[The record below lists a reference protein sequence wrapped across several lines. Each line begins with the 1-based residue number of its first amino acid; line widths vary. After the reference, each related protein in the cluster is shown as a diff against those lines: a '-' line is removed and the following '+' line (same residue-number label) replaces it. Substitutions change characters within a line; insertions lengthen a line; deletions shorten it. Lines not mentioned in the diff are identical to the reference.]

1 MDKNN
6 FIMSYSIDKT
16 FESDKFLKIRC
27 RVCHDEESP
36 NKTYFTKA
44 TMEKANKESLEY
56 IPILAHVYVDE
67 NGKPVIGSHD
77 MHIEEDKLS
86 AGETRVIY
94 DEQPIGMVPSLA
106 DNNCIIEEYN
116 GLNYTFVDAYIWRDY
131 SNYAEQLVED
141 AENTKMSMEIDFP
154 EDALSYDAA
163 NERYNISSYRY
174 RGITLLNETLG
185 TGMKDALVTTT
196 NFSINDDIKSKMIVL
211 MDELQKCLREYDT
224 TNSNKKGV
232 ESNMNL
238 DELLEK
244 YELTLDELDFEVD
257 GLSDEELENALSD
270 FACKKKKKCELEN
283 HFNSLLKEYGI
294 TSEEVDFDY
303 SDMTLEELD
312 AKFEEVFACKKK
324 KKCELDEHFNSLLE
338 QYGVTS
344 DDIDFDYIDMTIE
357 ELDAKF
363 EEVFAG
369 CKKKKKKCELEDLVC
384 TFRISHDDTRFA
396 LQNLLNAMCDES
408 HFYYIESVYD
418 KYFYYADYFSGDAY
432 KQTYKVRKDVV
443 SFDGDPEP
451 VYREFVTQA
460 ERDELETMRK
470 NYAELVAFKENA
482 EAAELK
488 SQKDAIFA
496 KAEYEC
502 LSGDADFAK
511 LKDDM
516 DKYSVEEI
524 STKADLIFAAH
535 MKSTMDF
542 SAKDNSENKPK
553 VLGFNFNKKE
563 TKSGPYGNLFKKD

>member
-6 FIMSYSIDKT
+6 FIMSYSVDKT

-77 MHIEEDKLS
+77 MHIENDKLNE
-86 AGETRVIY
+86 GETRVIY

-106 DNNCIIEEYN
+106 DNNCAIEEYN

-174 RGITLLNETLG
+174 RGITLLNESLG

-232 ESNMNL
+232 EKNMNL

-244 YELTLDELDFEVD
+244 YELTLDELDFSVD
-257 GLSDEELENALSD
+257 NLSDEELENALSD
-270 FACKKKKKCELEN
+270 FACKKKKKCELDER
-283 HFNSLLKEYGI
+283 FNSLLEEYGV
-294 TSEEVDFDY
+294 TESEVDFDY
-303 SDMTLEELD
+303 SEMSVEELE

-324 KKCELDEHFNSLLE
+324 KKCELD
-338 QYGVTS
+338 
-344 DDIDFDYIDMTIE
+344 YIE
-357 ELDAKF
+357 
-363 EEVFAG
+363 
-369 CKKKKKKCELEDLVC
+369 CS
-384 TFRISHDDTRFA
+384 FRISHDDTRFA

-408 HFYYIESVYD
+408 HFYYIESVFD

-460 ERDELETMRK
+460 ERDELETMRR
-470 NYAELVAFKENA
+470 NYAELVAFKANA

-488 SQKDAIFA
+488 AQKDAIFA
-496 KAEYEC
+496 RGEYSVLAEDEAFKA
-502 LSGDADFAK
+502 LISDAE
-511 LKDDM
+511 
-516 DKYSVEEI
+516 KYSVDEVEA
-524 STKADLIFAAH
+524 KAKAIFADYVI
-535 MKSTMDF
+535 KTGTF
-542 SAKDNSENKPK
+542 SAKDDGEKKPK

>member
-6 FIMSYSIDKT
+6 FIMSYSVDKT

-67 NGKPVIGSHD
+67 SGKPVIGSHD
-77 MHIEEDKLS
+77 MHIEEDKLNE
-86 AGETRVIY
+86 GETRVIY

-106 DNNCIIEEYN
+106 DNNCTIEEYN

-141 AENTKMSMEIDFP
+141 AENTKMSMEIDFSD
-154 EDALSYDAA
+154 DALSYDAV

-174 RGITLLNETLG
+174 RGITLLNESFG

-196 NFSINDDIKSKMIVL
+196 NFSINDDIKSKMIIL

-224 TNSNKKGV
+224 TNSDKKGV

-244 YELTLDELDFEVD
+244 YELTLDELDFSVD
-257 GLSDEELENALSD
+257 NLSGEELENALSD
-270 FACKKKKKCELEN
+270 FACKKKKKCELED
-283 HFNSLLKEYGI
+283 HFNSLLEEYGV
-294 TSEEVDFDY
+294 TSEEIDFDY
-303 SDMTLEELD
+303 SDMTIEELD

-338 QYGVTS
+338 QYGVTA
-344 DDIDFDYIDMTIE
+344 DDVDFDYADMTIE

-369 CKKKKKKCELEDLVC
+369 CKKKKKCELEYLEC
-384 TFRISHDDTRFA
+384 FFRISHDDTRFA

-432 KQTYKVRKDVV
+432 KQTYKIRKDTV

-488 SQKDAIFA
+488 AQKDAIFA
-496 KAEYEC
+496 RAEYSVIADDEAFKA
-502 LSGDADFAK
+502 LVSDAENFSVDEVEAK
-511 LKDDM
+511 A
-516 DKYSVEEI
+516 
-524 STKADLIFAAH
+524 KAIFADYVI
-535 MKSTMDF
+535 KTGTF
-542 SAKDNSENKPK
+542 SANDDGVKKPK

>member
-6 FIMSYSIDKT
+6 FIMSYSVDKT

-36 NKTYFTKA
+36 NKTYFTKE
-44 TMEKANKESLEY
+44 TMDRANKESLEY
-56 IPILAHVYVDE
+56 IPILAHVYIDE

-77 MHIEEDKLS
+77 MHTENDKLNE
-86 AGETRVIY
+86 GEIRVIY

-106 DNNCIIEEYN
+106 DNNCAIEEYN

-131 SNYAEQLVED
+131 SNYAEQLVEN

-154 EDALSYDAA
+154 DDALSYDAA

-174 RGITLLNETLG
+174 RGITLLNESLG

-232 ESNMNL
+232 ETIMNI

-244 YELTLDELDFEVD
+244 YELTLDELDFSVE

-270 FACKKKKKCELEN
+270 FACKKKKKCELDER
-283 HFNSLLKEYGI
+283 FNSLLEEYGV
-294 TSEEVDFDY
+294 TESEVDFDY
-303 SDMTLEELD
+303 SEMSIEELE

-324 KKCELDEHFNSLLE
+324 KKCELDYLE
-338 QYGVTS
+338 CS
-344 DDIDFDYIDMTIE
+344 
-357 ELDAKF
+357 
-363 EEVFAG
+363 
-369 CKKKKKKCELEDLVC
+369 
-384 TFRISHDDTRFA
+384 FRISHDDTRYA

-408 HFYYIESVYD
+408 HFYYIESVFD

-470 NYAELVAFKENA
+470 NYAELVAFKANA

-488 SQKDAIFA
+488 AKKDAIFA
-496 KAEYEC
+496 RGEYSVLADDEAFKTLVADAEK
-502 LSGDADFAK
+502 F
-511 LKDDM
+511 
-516 DKYSVEEI
+516 SVEEVEA
-524 STKADLIFAAH
+524 KAKAIFADYVI
-535 MKSTMDF
+535 KTGEF
-542 SAKDNSENKPK
+542 SAKDDGEKKPR

-563 TKSGPYGNLFKKD
+563 DKKSPYGNLFSK

>member
-6 FIMSYSIDKT
+6 FIMSYSVDNT
-16 FESDKFLKIRC
+16 FDSDKFLKIRC

-56 IPILAHVYVDE
+56 IPILAHVYIDE

-77 MHIEEDKLS
+77 IHTEENKLVE
-86 AGETRVIY
+86 GESKLIY
-94 DEQPIGMVPSLA
+94 DEAPIGMVPSLA
-106 DNNCIIEEYN
+106 DNNCTIEEYN

-131 SNYAEQLVED
+131 ANYAEDLVEN
-141 AENTKMSMEIDFP
+141 AEQYKMSMEIDFP
-154 EDALSYDAA
+154 DDALSYDAA

-174 RGITLLNETLG
+174 RGITLLNESLG

-232 ESNMNL
+232 EKNMNL

-244 YELTLDELDFEVD
+244 YELTLDELDFSVD
-257 GLSDEELENALSD
+257 NLSDEELENALSD
-270 FACKKKKKCELEN
+270 FACKKKKKCELDER
-283 HFNSLLKEYGI
+283 FNSLLEEYGV
-294 TSEEVDFDY
+294 TESEVDFDY
-303 SDMTLEELD
+303 SEMSIEELE

-324 KKCELDEHFNSLLE
+324 KKCELD
-338 QYGVTS
+338 
-344 DDIDFDYIDMTIE
+344 YIE
-357 ELDAKF
+357 
-363 EEVFAG
+363 
-369 CKKKKKKCELEDLVC
+369 CS
-384 TFRISHDDTRFA
+384 FRISHDDTRFA

-408 HFYYIESVYD
+408 HFYYIESVFD

-432 KQTYKVRKDVV
+432 KQTYKIRKDVV

-470 NYAELVAFKENA
+470 NYAELVAFKANA

-488 SQKDAIFA
+488 AKKDAIFA
-496 KAEYEC
+496 RSEYSVLVEDEAFKA
-502 LSGDADFAK
+502 LVADAE
-511 LKDDM
+511 
-516 DKYSVEEI
+516 KYSVDEVEA
-524 STKADLIFAAH
+524 KAKAIFADYVI
-535 MKSTMDF
+535 KTGTF
-542 SAKDNSENKPK
+542 SAKDDGEKKPK
-553 VLGFNFNKKE
+553 VLGLNFNKKE

>member
-6 FIMSYSIDKT
+6 FIMSYSVDKT

-36 NKTYFTKA
+36 NKTYFTKS

-67 NGKPVIGSHD
+67 SGKPVIGSHD
-77 MHIEEDKLS
+77 MHIENDKLNE
-86 AGETRVIY
+86 GETRVIY

-106 DNNCIIEEYN
+106 DNNCTIEEYN

-174 RGITLLNETLG
+174 RGITLLNQSLG

-232 ESNMNL
+232 EKNMNL

-244 YELTLDELDFEVD
+244 YELTREELDFEVE

-270 FACKKKKKCELEN
+270 FACKKKKKCEL
-283 HFNSLLKEYGI
+283 
-294 TSEEVDFDY
+294 
-303 SDMTLEELD
+303 
-312 AKFEEVFACKKK
+312 
-324 KKCELDEHFNSLLE
+324 DEHFNSLLE
-338 QYGVTS
+338 EYGITESEV
-344 DDIDFDYIDMTIE
+344 DFDYSEMSIE
-357 ELDAKF
+357 ELEAKF

-369 CKKKKKKCELEDLVC
+369 YKKKKKCSENDESFVLNYEL
-384 TFRISHDDTRFA
+384 SHDDIRCA
-396 LQNLLNAMCDES
+396 LYKLL
-408 HFYYIESVYD
+408 
-418 KYFYYADYFSGDAY
+418 DAY
-432 KQTYKVRKDVV
+432 SEDGYCRCWIIEVFDNKFIYQDYAENKYYRRGYSK
-443 SFDGDPEP
+443 DGDTVSLMDNKVE
-451 VYREFVTQA
+451 VFNEWLSKEEKDA
-460 ERDELETMRK
+460 LDAL
-470 NYAELVAFKENA
+470 KENYSA
-482 EAAELK
+482 LEAKYNELKTFKDNYEAAELK
-488 SQKDAIFA
+488 AKKDAIFTRSEYSVLA
-496 KAEYEC
+496 EDEAFKA
-502 LSGDADFAK
+502 LVADAE
-511 LKDDM
+511 
-516 DKYSVEEI
+516 KYSVEEVEA
-524 STKADLIFAAH
+524 KAKAIFADYVI
-535 MKSTMDF
+535 KTGTF
-542 SAKDNSENKPK
+542 SAKDDGEKKPK